1 MKKSMNM
8 KHVNNRTL
16 CIMHCAS
23 IIVLCAMMLGCKPKP
38 TIDPLLE
45 PGSAS
50 TPEWKYEPSRQT
62 YGSMTAIV
70 SIPVLFADY
79 VSAGDKMAVFG
90 QDGRVLS
97 SGAPLDIDTR
107 KYILYIEQ
115 PTQGSALTMKWY
127 CDKLHRIYEA
137 KSFPNFAVDATL
149 GMPDPIVPNF

>member
-1 MKKSMNM
+1 M

-16 CIMHCAS
+16 CIVHCAS
-23 IIVLCAMMLGCKPKP
+23 IIVLCAVMLGCKKDPKP

-90 QDGRVLS
+90 QDGKVLS
-97 SGAPLDIDTR
+97 SATPLESYNN
-107 KYILYIEQ
+107 KYLLYIEQ
-115 PTQGSALTMKWY
+115 PAQGSALTMKWY

-149 GMPDPIVPNF
+149 GVPDPIVPNF

>member
-1 MKKSMNM
+1 MKKSIF
-8 KHVNNRTL
+8 L
-16 CIMHCAS
+16 A
-23 IIVLCAMMLGCKPKP
+23 IIAAVVLVSCKPRNE
-38 TIDPLLE
+38 IDPLLE

-50 TPEWKYEPSRQT
+50 SPEWKYEPSRQT

-79 VSAGDKMAVFG
+79 VSAGDKMAIFG
-90 QDGRVLS
+90 PDGRVLS

-127 CDKLHRIYEA
+127 CDKVHRIYES
-137 KSFPNFAVDATL
+137 KSFPDFVLDATL
-149 GMPDPIVPNF
+149 GVPVPIVPDF

>member
-1 MKKSMNM
+1 MKKS
-8 KHVNNRTL
+8 
-16 CIMHCAS
+16 
-23 IIVLCAMMLGCKPKP
+23 IILAMIATVVLLGCKKDPKP

-79 VSAGDKMAVFG
+79 ASAGDKMAIFG
-90 QDGRVLS
+90 SDGKVLS
-97 SGAPLDIDTR
+97 SSAPQSTNLSR
-107 KYILYIEQ
+107 YLLYIEQ
-115 PTQGSALTMKWY
+115 PAQGSALTMQWY

-137 KSFPNFAVDATL
+137 KSFPAFVLDASL
-149 GMPDPIVPNF
+149 GIPDPIIPELK